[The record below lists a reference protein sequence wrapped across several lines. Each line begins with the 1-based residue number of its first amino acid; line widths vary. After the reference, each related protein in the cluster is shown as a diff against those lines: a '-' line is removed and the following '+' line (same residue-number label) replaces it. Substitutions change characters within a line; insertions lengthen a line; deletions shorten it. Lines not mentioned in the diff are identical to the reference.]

1 MMQGSISPNRIANS
15 IMQDSSFNGGHI
27 LVEGVSDVK
36 LYKKMFNTS
45 NAKIKVCFGRDNIE
59 AIYEILLS
67 RGYNKAIGIRDADFL
82 RLDSL
87 DYERSGI
94 YLTDTHDS
102 EGMIFKSDAF
112 WNFIYEVINEEVL
125 SQFISRNGC
134 LRTFIYNL
142 AYPLGCL
149 RYANEKHS
157 LGLSFKPEK
166 PEGNK
171 LRFKRFICERKSI
184 YLGHDSLI
192 NTVVE
197 YSKNRGSIISE
208 RPHIN
213 KVLTETIS
221 KSFPHEEI
229 VNGHDLAEIIF
240 IVCKK
245 LLKSTHTELTSS
257 TSVET
262 MLRLTYSDK
271 DFIKTELYKKLLAWQ
286 DEHGHCVLNY

>member
-15 IMQDSSFNGGHI
+15 IMQDTSFSGGHI
-27 LVEGVSDVK
+27 LVEGSSDIK
-36 LYKKMFNTS
+36 LYNKMFNES

-59 AIYEILLS
+59 EVYSILFS
-67 RGYNKAIGIRDADFL
+67 RGYHRVLGIRDADFL
-82 RLDSL
+82 RLNSL
-87 DYERSGI
+87 DYERNGI

-112 WNFIYEVINEEVL
+112 WNFIYEVINEDVL
-125 SQFISRNGC
+125 KLFISKNGC
-134 LRTFIYNL
+134 LRSFIYNL

-149 RYANEKHS
+149 RYANEKYS
-157 LGLSFKPEK
+157 LGLSFKPER

-171 LRFKRFICERKSI
+171 LRFKRFICERESI
-184 YLGHDSLI
+184 YLGHDSLV

-197 YSKNRGSIISE
+197 YSKNRGSVISE
-208 RPHIN
+208 RPYII
-213 KVLTETIS
+213 KVLTETVS

-245 LLKSTHTELTSS
+245 LLKSPHTELTSA

-262 MLRLTYSDK
+262 MLRLTYSNK
-271 DFIKTELYKKLLAWQ
+271 DFIKTELYKKLLSWQ
-286 DEHGHCVLNY
+286 EEHGHCLLNH